1 MIGRRVLLPAAVTAA
16 ALGGAVT
23 TVAVRGAPASPPPP
37 APPVSTARVVRTSL
51 ASTMLTAGTLGY
63 APTRPLINQLNGT
76 YTWLPAPGS
85 RVAPG
90 QSLYKVDNLPVIAMR
105 GGIPAW
111 RPFTPGMTEGP
122 DVRQLQAGL
131 IALGFAAGLLSA
143 PTGGYDGATEVAVE
157 RWQAAVGYPVTGQI
171 GLGQVVF
178 LPGPV
183 RVGAASAAP
192 GSPATAGQQP
202 YAVTTERRVVSVPL
216 TPDLPPVHAGEAV
229 SIDLPSGPPVPGR
242 ITALNTAPA
251 ATGTGGTGAGDTGPA
266 GSAGPGGAAAGAL
279 TVRPADPAATG
290 TGTGVAVQVSLP
302 TQSVRDVLAVPVT
315 ALLALAGGGYGVEIV
330 TRSGGHHL
338 TSVRAGLFSGGQ
350 VAVTGPGISPGV
362 RVVVAQ

>member
-1 MIGRRVLLPAAVTAA
+1 MIRRRVLLPAAVTAA

-23 TVAVRGAPASPPPP
+23 TVAVRGVPAAPPPP
-37 APPVSTARVVRTSL
+37 APPVSTATVVRSNL
-51 ASTMLTAGTLGY
+51 ATTMLTAGTLGY

-85 RVAPG
+85 RVVPG
-90 QSLYKVDNLPVIAMR
+90 QPLYKVDNLPVIAMR
-105 GGIPAW
+105 GDIPAW
-111 RPFTPGMTEGP
+111 RPFTPGMADGP

-131 IALGFAAGLLSA
+131 IALGFAGGLLSA
-143 PTGGYDGATEVAVE
+143 PTGSYDWATEVAVE
-157 RWQAAVGYPVTGQI
+157 RWQAAAGYPVTGQI

-192 GSPATAGQQP
+192 GSPAAPGQQP
-202 YAVTTERRVVSVPL
+202 YAVTTEQRVVSVPL
-216 TPDLPPVHAGEAV
+216 TPDLPPVHGGEAV

-242 ITALNTAPA
+242 VTALS
-251 ATGTGGTGAGDTGPA
+251 TGPA

-315 ALLALAGGGYGVEIV
+315 ALLALSGGGYGVEIV
-330 TRSGGHHL
+330 TRSGGHRL
-338 TSVRAGLFSGGQ
+338 TGVQTGLFSGGQ